1 MRIVPIQGFHV
12 LLVLPEVVK
21 FTGQE
26 RYIVLFI
33 FYFQF
38 HLSDPTVKQFLLHMD
53 ETRALG
59 EKFILEDMDATHLF
73 VAAKIVKTL
82 EAKLWE
88 LMDKLSFPVG
98 DGQ

>member
-1 MRIVPIQGFHV
+1 MFLIGFIVK
-12 LLVLPEVVK
+12 K
-21 FTGQE
+21 F
-26 RYIVLFI
+26 F
-33 FYFQF
+33 FQF
-38 HLSDPTVKQFLLHMD
+38 HSSDPTVKQFLLHMD

>member
-1 MRIVPIQGFHV
+1 M
-12 LLVLPEVVK
+12 
-21 FTGQE
+21 
-26 RYIVLFI
+26 
-33 FYFQF
+33 
-38 HLSDPTVKQFLLHMD
+38 KQFLLHMD

-59 EKFILEDMDATHLF
+59 EKFVLEDMDDTHLF
-73 VAAKIVKTL
+73 VSAKIVKTL

>member
-1 MRIVPIQGFHV
+1 
-12 LLVLPEVVK
+12 
-21 FTGQE
+21 
-26 RYIVLFI
+26 
-33 FYFQF
+33 
-38 HLSDPTVKQFLLHMD
+38 MD